1 MATTGRPSTAPA
13 REGFTVSEVAAECG
27 VARSAVRFYE
37 TRGLISAVRT
47 AGNQRR
53 FHESAA
59 CRIQVAKL
67 AQRVG
72 LTVREIAE
80 LFSALPDDP
89 EPRDWERIADRLVFE
104 AEARVADL
112 KTRLDSLGSSGKLC
126 EIGAV
131 IDS

>member
-1 MATTGRPSTAPA
+1 MATTARPTTALA
-13 REGFTVSEVAAECG
+13 QEGFTVSEVATEGG

-37 TRGLISAVRT
+37 TRGVISAVRT

-59 CRIQVAKL
+59 CRIHVAKL

-72 LTVREIAE
+72 LTVREIAD
-80 LFSALPDDP
+80 LFSTLPDDP
-89 EPRDWERIADRLVFE
+89 GPRDWERIADRLVFE
-104 AEARVADL
+104 AETRVADL
-112 KTRLDSLGSSGKLC
+112 KTQLDSLGSSGKLC
-126 EIGAV
+126 EIGAA